1 MLNKD
6 FLKVTDVNKSL
17 PERFGYTNEQVT
29 SFLKTGKAEGVKAK
43 ELKAQSSKEA
53 LDDLF

>member
-17 PERFGYTNEQVT
+17 PERFGYTNEQVIE
-29 SFLKTGKAEGVKAK
+29 FLKTGKAEGVKAK